1 MAVNPYFRRNVK
13 GEQDLLESLTTEA
26 IKIHGHDMVY
36 IPRETVT
43 EDKILGEE
51 VSKFKDANRIE
62 MYMENAEGFDG
73 ESDMTRFGLDIRENC
88 TFIVS
93 KRRFLEVMGHNA
105 TIRNLGRPREGD
117 IIYFDYP
124 YNMFEIKYV
133 EHDNPFYPLGQRYS
147 FKLYCEAFKYT
158 QEEMDTGE
166 SDMDAVAA
174 VVATYKKRLT
184 LGSGSGTYTKGEE
197 VYAGLLANP
206 HAAASVDAYTITND
220 ATPIKYLTVN
230 MNTGSFDIGDTV
242 IGKTSGASYTITAIT
257 DTDTRTTNSN
267 IQDNEALDLE
277 ANRDNIFDFT
287 ENDPFSEGNRY

>member
-62 MYMENAEGFDG
+62 MYMETAEGFDG

-93 KRRFLEVMGHNA
+93 KRRFLEVMGHN
-105 TIRNLGRPREGD
+105 TIIRNLGRPREGD

-124 YNMFEIKYV
+124 YNMFEIKFV

-184 LGSGSGTYTKGEE
+184 LGSGSGTYTVGEE
-197 VYAGLLANP
+197 IYAGLLANP
-206 HAAASVDAYTITND
+206 HAAARVDVYTTTSN
-220 ATPIKYLTVN
+220 PKYLTVN

-277 ANRDNIFDFT
+277 TNRDNIFDFT